1 MAITTNSV
9 TSSVSSELYAN
20 IVQAALFTLSEQTV
34 IRPLVRNYDMSGTPG
49 LTAQVPIY
57 PAISAGDLTEN
68 TDITS
73 GTAFNTTSKTMTA
86 TEKGALVALTDLAKE
101 AASEDV
107 SAAIGRQLG
116 DAMAK
121 KVDTDLAGLFS
132 GFSNSVGTA
141 ETEISVDDIFKAA
154 ATLRNNN
161 APGPYYCFLHPFQ
174 AFQLKKLLAG
184 NGNTPMNNHDLAN
197 EALRSGFVGTLAG
210 AQIFETTVIT
220 GDNSAGAGFDGA
232 MISSDAL
239 GYMVKRN
246 MRIEE
251 QRDASL
257 RSTEIVGT
265 MAYGVSEIFDAYG
278 VRIIA
283 ESTI

>member
-73 GTAFNTTSKTMTA
+73 GTAFNTTSKTITA

-141 ETEISVDDIFKAA
+141 ETEITVDDIFKAA

-161 APGPYYCFLHPFQ
+161 APGPYYCFLHPYQ

-197 EALRSGFVGTLAG
+197 EALRSGFVGQLAG
-210 AQIFETTVIT
+210 ASIFETTVIT

-239 GYMVKRN
+239 GYMVKRP

-283 ESTI
+283 ESTL

>member
-34 IRPLVRNYDMSGTPG
+34 IRPLIRNYDMTGTPG

-73 GTAFNTTSKTMTA
+73 GTAFNTTSKTITA

-132 GFSNSVGTA
+132 GFSNSVGSA
-141 ETEISVDDIFKAA
+141 NDEITVDDIFKAA
-154 ATLRNNN
+154 ATLRTNN
-161 APGPYYCFLHPFQ
+161 APGPYYCFLHPKQ

-210 AQIFETTVIT
+210 AQIFETTVISG
-220 GDNSAGAGFDGA
+220 GDSAGAFDGA
-232 MISSDAL
+232 MLSSDAL

-246 MRIEE
+246 MRVEE

-283 ESTI
+283 DAQL